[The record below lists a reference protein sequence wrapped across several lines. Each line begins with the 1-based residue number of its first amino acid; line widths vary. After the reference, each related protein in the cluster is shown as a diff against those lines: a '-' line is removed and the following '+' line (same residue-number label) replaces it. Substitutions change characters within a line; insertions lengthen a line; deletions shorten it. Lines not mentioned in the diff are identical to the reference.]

1 VSYFSDVDQTKAFQ
15 TAEEE
20 TVSAIK
26 RVQVAVDQLRSAVH
40 GLDVKGQFA
49 ETWKQAVTTFDATS
63 QECKKNCDQLAAA
76 VAAHGRNTE
85 ISNQAATDAYGTLA
99 KNATGLV

>member
-1 VSYFSDVDQTKAFQ
+1 MSYFSDVDQTKAFQ
-15 TAEEE
+15 TAEDE
-20 TVSAIK
+20 TLSAIR
-26 RVQVAVDQLRSAVH
+26 RVQAAVDHLSQAIH

-49 ETWKQAVTTFDATS
+49 ETWKQAVTTFDTTS

-85 ISNQAATDAYGTLA
+85 SSNQAAADAYGSLA
-99 KNATGLV
+99 RSADGLV